1 MSESALR
8 TKDNLLALR
17 KDAAQ
22 MVQDL
27 SELTGK
33 LAESGKE
40 YSSGVKDELVEQV
53 DKQLR
58 ELSIR
63 MKALSEEVKAG
74 SLKVDKHLKEH
85 PYGYILGAVGLGF
98 LLGKIHKQPKS

>member
-1 MSESALR
+1 MSEPAVR

-33 LAESGKE
+33 LAETGKDFTGE
-40 YSSGVKDELVEQV
+40 IKDDLVQQL
-53 DKQLR
+53 DKQLQ
-58 ELSIR
+58 ELSTR
-63 MKALSEEVKAG
+63 MKSLGDEVKAD
-74 SLKVDKHLKEH
+74 SQKVDQHLREH

-98 LLGKIHKQPKS
+98 LLGKIRKLSKE